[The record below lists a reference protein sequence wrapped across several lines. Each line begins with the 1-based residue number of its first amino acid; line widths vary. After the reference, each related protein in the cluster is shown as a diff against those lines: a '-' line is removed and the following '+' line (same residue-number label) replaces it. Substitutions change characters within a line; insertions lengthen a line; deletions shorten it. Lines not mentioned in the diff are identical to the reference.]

1 MEYRTMGRSG
11 LQVSLAGVGCNTFGW
26 WIEADQAKRVVD
38 AALDSGIT
46 LFDTADMYDDGRSE
60 TFLGK
65 ALGKRRN
72 DAVIVTKFGMKKGS
86 DQRDIPRGSRSY
98 IIDSCEGSLKRLGT
112 DHIDLYL
119 HHQPDPKTPIDET
132 LDALDRLIETG
143 KIRYA
148 GCSNYAGWQV
158 ADAHWLAHDRRLN
171 PFVVAQNEWNLLE
184 REIESEVIPACRNY
198 GIGVMPYFPLC
209 MGLLSGKYKRGEQP
223 SGDHRLGGDDA
234 RYRHLL
240 SDESFDRIDKLTAY
254 AAEHGHSLLEL
265 AIGWLASQEV
275 VATVIC
281 GATRP
286 EQIVANAAAVTAW
299 RLTADDMAAVDT
311 LLAD

>member
-11 LQVSLAGVGCNTFGW
+11 LHVSRAGVGCNTFGW

-38 AALDSGIT
+38 AALDNGIT

-65 ALGKRRN
+65 ALGQRRN

-86 DQRDIPRGSRSY
+86 DQRDIPRGSRAY
-98 IIDSCEGSLKRLGT
+98 IIESCEGSLKRLGT

-119 HHQPDPKTPIDET
+119 HHQPDPMTPVEET
-132 LDALDRLIETG
+132 LDAMNRLIAEG

-148 GCSNYAGWQV
+148 GCSNYAGWQI
-158 ADAHWLAHDRRLN
+158 ADAHWLAQSGHLN
-171 PFVVAQNEWNLLE
+171 GFVVAQNEWNLLE
-184 REIESEVIPACRNY
+184 RDIETDVVPACRHY
-198 GIGVMPYFPLC
+198 GMGIMPFFPLS

-223 SGDHRLGGDDA
+223 SGDNRLGGDDD
-234 RYRHLL
+234 RYRRLL
-240 SDESFDRIDKLTAY
+240 SHESFDRIDKLAAF

-265 AIGWLASQEV
+265 AIGWLASQDV
-275 VATVIC
+275 VSTVIC
-281 GATRP
+281 GATKP
-286 EQIVANAAAVTAW
+286 EQVQANAAAVTAW
-299 RLTADDMAAVDT
+299 RLTADDMAAVDG
-311 LLAD
+311 LLSD